1 MLLVSTQVE
10 AYSMFLYLE
19 SVFEHDL
26 TQGTVAEGALQLAT
40 LALELDL
47 VLALLLSCYCL
58 EQVGQFRLVFWGVIQ
73 RPLLIG
79 YFA

>member
-26 TQGTVAEGALQLAT
+26 TQGTVAEEALQLAT

-47 VLALLLSCYCL
+47 VLALLLSC
-58 EQVGQFRLVFWGVIQ
+58 
-73 RPLLIG
+73 
-79 YFA
+79 